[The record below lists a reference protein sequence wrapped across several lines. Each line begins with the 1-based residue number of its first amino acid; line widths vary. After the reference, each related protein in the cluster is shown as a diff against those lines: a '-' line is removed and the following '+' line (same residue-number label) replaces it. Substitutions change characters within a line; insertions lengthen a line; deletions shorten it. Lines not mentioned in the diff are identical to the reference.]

1 MFNAKIDQ
9 LLMPEDD
16 EELALTLNGK
26 KKKIKRL
33 DFDTA
38 MINSGIPKRA
48 VENLW
53 VRIERGSRKWS
64 ELIGNSFLQKENKE
78 GLVKLLTLKQK
89 QLK

>member
-1 MFNAKIDQ
+1 MHLKNFSLIAKKTGSYELAPAYDILAVQ

-33 DFDTA
+33 DFDTV
-38 MINSGIPKRA
+38 MINSGIPKRT

-53 VRIERGSRKWS
+53 IRIERVSG
-64 ELIGNSFLQKENKE
+64 KE
-78 GLVKLLTLKQK
+78 
-89 QLK
+89 